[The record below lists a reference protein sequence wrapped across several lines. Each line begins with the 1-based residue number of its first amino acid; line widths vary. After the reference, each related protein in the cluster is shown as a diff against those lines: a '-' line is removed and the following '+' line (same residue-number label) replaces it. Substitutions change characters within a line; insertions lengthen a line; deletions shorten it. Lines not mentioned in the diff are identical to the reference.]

1 MLNANKRFPR
11 ILEHLKVVQRKVVT
25 SHGFYLHHGYE
36 VSHLG
41 IFRLTRR
48 ITLVT
53 GIVCIY
59 LFTF

>member
-1 MLNANKRFPR
+1 MLNTKKRFPR
-11 ILEHLKVVQRKVVT
+11 ILEQLKVVQRKVVT

-36 VSHLG
+36 VSPLG

-48 ITLVT
+48 ITLIA
-53 GIVCIY
+53 GITCIY